1 MNLKTDTPTPC
12 YKDGTDMFQ
21 CVSETY
27 AGCMANVEYYMAL
40 AQNHNELSK
49 TYANKVTFFLGMA
62 QEHNEN
68 DYQYD
73 NEQTTPKA

>member
-1 MNLKTDTPTPC
+1 
-12 YKDGTDMFQ
+12 
-21 CVSETY
+21 
-27 AGCMANVEYYMAL
+27 MANVEYYMAL

>member
-1 MNLKTDTPTPC
+1 MNPKTRLQEPC
-12 YKDGTDMFQ
+12 YKDGTGMFQ
-21 CVSETY
+21 TIPETY

-68 DYQYD
+68 EYIKQ
-73 NEQTTPKA
+73 QGQSKA